1 MTQAPMAR
9 YGRNPGWVLT
19 AILAMVYGMLV
30 AFGDRLHA
38 DQGFWDAFTI
48 WAGLLVLAVFVLC
61 MVIPFAR
68 WLSSSSRQTYRG

>member
-1 MTQAPMAR
+1 MDLRTGASIVGLLAVI
-9 YGRNPGWVLT
+9 YGF
-19 AILAMVYGMLV
+19 AV

-48 WAGLLVLAVFVLC
+48 WAGLLVLAVFVWC